1 MAQSPQKSR
10 YPTDWPQIALA
21 IKEREGWHCHRCGI
35 QGLRPGDR
43 LFSPKDRAALI
54 QVHHWD
60 YDPSNNCSENLVA
73 LCSVCHLGMHRK
85 QRGSILEGQGDL
97 ALEVERSLPPPAMR
111 RKPFAVQLGLFG
123 SHSRYQQLELWDWR
137 KLQSPIQIN

>member
-43 LFSPKDRAALI
+43 LFSPKDRAFLI

-73 LCSVCHLGMHRK
+73 LCTVCHLSLHQK
-85 QRGSILEGQGDL
+85 RGSILEGQGRL
-97 ALEVERSLPPPAMR
+97 ALIVEHRLPPPAAR
-111 RKPFAVQLGLFG
+111 RKPWPVQLGLWG
-123 SHSRYQQLELWDWR
+123 SHCRYRQLDLWG
-137 KLQSPIQIN
+137 LASVT

>member
-1 MAQSPQKSR
+1 MNKTQSR

-43 LFSPKDRAALI
+43 LFSPKDRALLI

-60 YDPSNNCSENLVA
+60 WCDSLEYESRVLDDTGYGGSNDTFVGFPFGKA
-73 LCSVCHLGMHRK
+73 ARTQIGKGVK
-85 QRGSILEGQGDL
+85 QGC
-97 ALEVERSLPPPAMR
+97 
-111 RKPFAVQLGLFG
+111 
-123 SHSRYQQLELWDWR
+123 QQ
-137 KLQSPIQIN
+137 PIKKRH